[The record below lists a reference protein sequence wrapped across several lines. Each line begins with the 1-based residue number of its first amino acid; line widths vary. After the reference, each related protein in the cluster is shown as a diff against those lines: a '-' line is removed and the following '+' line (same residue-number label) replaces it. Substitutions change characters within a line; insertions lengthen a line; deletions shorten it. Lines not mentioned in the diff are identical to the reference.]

1 MAENS
6 SGVYLNEDDAK
17 KLQEGIE
24 TISSIFTQSS
34 RSADHEIAGR

>member
-6 SGVYLNEDDAK
+6 AGVYLNEDDAK

-24 TISSIFTQSS
+24 TISSVFTQSS
-34 RSADHEIAGR
+34 HPTDHEIVGR